1 MSTKKRTEL
10 ISQKNGKY
18 SYAQVRQRD
27 VKTNSLEKNKAI
39 DEYRKVIDGTLQVLQ
54 GAQRTPIEDP
64 KLFKD

>member
-39 DEYRKVIDGTLQVLQ
+39 DEYRKVIDGTL
-54 GAQRTPIEDP
+54 
-64 KLFKD
+64 